1 MRLVELSSNVKR
13 ISSEVPEDEFL
24 KLLKGEARNAYDAIK
39 RQPIFTKVETKDP
52 FFVVDP
58 SKASRKSKFIIDSLI
73 TLLPSWRGWKSR
85 LECVRGW
92 TSKELADSRGAGSLC
107 LLIPVDGARVHVA
120 TNGSFY
126 RSFEKAH
133 TLFEVEKIDNEALCN
148 WLKSV
153 HTVAKLAAPEEVGA
167 FVEPE
172 TAQQLISMLEKLDKH
187 RAAVSKLPEDG
198 LKQLD
203 RVDVRRAFNAYKQ
216 KNLVES
222 LSRLLDPDD
231 NGMHTFTSLYNL
243 PANREIWTGG
253 KCLVIKLEEYEAMHK
268 RGVVK

>member
-13 ISSEVPEDEFL
+13 ISSEVPEDAFL

-39 RQPIFTKVETKDP
+39 RQPIYTKVETKDP
-52 FFVVDP
+52 FFVVEP
-58 SKASRKSKFIIDSLI
+58 SKATRKSKFIIDSL
-73 TLLPSWRGWKSR
+73 TPLLPSWQGWKSR

-92 TSKELADSRGAGSLC
+92 TSKALADSRGAGSLC
-107 LLIPVDGARVHVA
+107 LLIPIDSARVHVA

-126 RSFEKAH
+126 RSFEQAH
-133 TLFEVEKIDNEALCN
+133 KLFEVEKIDNEALCG
-148 WLKSV
+148 WLQSV
-153 HTVAKLAAPEEVGA
+153 HAVAKLAAPDDVGA

-172 TAQQLISMLEKLDKH
+172 TAQQFIRELEKLDKH
-187 RAAVSKLPEDG
+187 RVAVSKLKEDE
-198 LKQLD
+198 LKQLE
-203 RVDVRRAFNAYKQ
+203 RIDVRRAFNAYKQ

-231 NGMHTFTSLYNL
+231 NGMQTFTSLYNL
-243 PANREIWTGG
+243 PDNREIWTGG
-253 KCLVIKLEEYEAMHK
+253 KCLVIKLDEYEAMHK

>member
-1 MRLVELSSNVKR
+1 MKLFELSSNVKR
-13 ISSEVPEDEFL
+13 ISSEVPEDDFL

-39 RQPIFTKVETKDP
+39 RQPIYTKVETKDP

-58 SKASRKSKFIIDSLI
+58 SKASHKSKFIIDSL
-73 TLLPSWRGWKSR
+73 TPLLPSWRGWKSR

-92 TSKELADSRGAGSLC
+92 TSKALAESRGAGSLC
-107 LLIPVDGARVHVA
+107 LLSPIDGARVHVA
-120 TNGSFY
+120 TSGSFY

-133 TLFEVEKIDNEALCN
+133 KLFEVEKIDNEALCD

-153 HTVAKLAAPEEVGA
+153 HTVAKLAAPDDVGS

-172 TAQQLISMLEKLDKH
+172 TAQQLIRELEKLDKH
-187 RAAVSKLPEDG
+187 RTAVSKLKEDE
-198 LKQLD
+198 LKQVE
-203 RVDVRRAFNAYKQ
+203 RIDVRRAFSAYKQ
-216 KNLVES
+216 KNLVEG

-231 NGMHTFTSLYNL
+231 NGMNTFTSLYNL
-243 PANREIWTGG
+243 PGDREIWTGS

>member
-1 MRLVELSSNVKR
+1 MKLLELSSNVKR

-39 RQPIFTKVETKDP
+39 RQPIYTKVETKGP
-52 FFVVDP
+52 FFVVEP
-58 SKASRKSKFIIDSLI
+58 GKATRKSKFIIDSL
-73 TLLPSWRGWKSR
+73 TPLLPSWGGWKSR

-126 RSFEKAH
+126 RSFDKAH
-133 TLFEVEKIDNEALCN
+133 KLFEVEKLDNEALCS
-148 WLKSV
+148 WLQSI
-153 HTVAKLAAPEEVGA
+153 HTVAKLAAPDDVGT
-167 FVEPE
+167 FMEPE
-172 TAQQLISMLEKLDKH
+172 SAQQLLKALEKLDKH
-187 RAAVSKLPEDG
+187 RAAVSKLSDEE
-198 LKQLD
+198 LKTAD
-203 RVDVRRAFNAYKQ
+203 RLDVRRAFSAYKQ
-216 KNLVES
+216 KS
-222 LSRLLDPDD
+222 LHEGLSQLLDPDD
-231 NGMHTFTSLYNL
+231 NGMQTYTSLYNL
-243 PANREIWTGG
+243 PSGREVWTGG